1 MMKTKKK
8 ENTMKYQIVKA
19 EDSKETPGCFDL
31 YIKNNETGEEMV
43 ADQVRIWN
51 DDQESLEDMFETVK
65 NGEWK

>member
-1 MMKTKKK
+1 MKTKEK
-8 ENTMKYQIVKA
+8 EHTMKYQIVKT
-19 EDSKETPGCFDL
+19 EDNKETLGCFDL
-31 YIKNNETGEEMV
+31 YIKNIETGEEMV